1 MNRGGSVMNFNV
13 YEDIANRTNG
23 DIYLGVVG
31 PVRTGKS
38 TFIKKFMDKLVIPN
52 IQEEFQALRAKD
64 ELPQSGS
71 GKTIMTTEP
80 KFVPNEAV
88 NIQFD
93 ESTNVNMKVRLIDCV
108 GYLIDDAI
116 GSVEDGTPRMIMTPW
131 SETPMTFEKAA
142 ETGTQKV
149 IKDHS
154 TIGMLVTT
162 DGSILDIPREKY
174 VEAEERVVKEL
185 QAINKPFVIVLNT
198 KFPDSED
205 VAALKD
211 RLAEKYNT
219 SVIPVDIANIEIN
232 DINTILKEVLYEF
245 PIKEIKFNVPIW
257 FKAIDEENA
266 IKKSMMDIIENKVK
280 GSVKIRDI
288 LSNPTAG
295 TESIGIRT
303 GILDLGKGEVSFDIY
318 VEEKIFYNT
327 LNENAGQE
335 LNNKLD
341 LLNYIRKLSE
351 MSVEYS
357 RIRSALDSAKS
368 RGYGIVLPDAEELQ
382 LENPE
387 VTGKG
392 NRYSLKLKASAP
404 SIHVIN
410 AQVDTEV
417 TPFVGSQA
425 ECERI
430 MNEMKELFEEDPAKM
445 WEMEIFGKN
454 LNELVMNNLN
464 GKVGRMSEDH
474 QEKIKRTLSR
484 VLNENGRGIVF
495 III

>member
-1 MNRGGSVMNFNV
+1 
-13 YEDIANRTNG
+13 
-23 DIYLGVVG
+23 
-31 PVRTGKS
+31 
-38 TFIKKFMDKLVIPN
+38 
-52 IQEEFQALRAKD
+52 
-64 ELPQSGS
+64 
-71 GKTIMTTEP
+71 
-80 KFVPNEAV
+80 
-88 NIQFD
+88 
-93 ESTNVNMKVRLIDCV
+93 
-108 GYLIDDAI
+108 
-116 GSVEDGTPRMIMTPW
+116 
-131 SETPMTFEKAA
+131 
-142 ETGTQKV
+142 
-149 IKDHS
+149 
-154 TIGMLVTT
+154 
-162 DGSILDIPREKY
+162 
-174 VEAEERVVKEL
+174 
-185 QAINKPFVIVLNT
+185 
-198 KFPDSED
+198 
-205 VAALKD
+205 
-211 RLAEKYNT
+211 
-219 SVIPVDIANIEIN
+219 
-232 DINTILKEVLYEF
+232 
-245 PIKEIKFNVPIW
+245 
-257 FKAIDEENA
+257 
-266 IKKSMMDIIENKVK
+266 MMDIIENKVK

-288 LSNPTAG
+288 LSNSTTG

-303 GILDLGKGEVSFDIY
+303 GILDLGKGEVSFDIC

-351 MSVEYS
+351 VSVEYS